1 MIHFASTIWSFCSE
15 LEMQTLLIKLPIF
28 TELVKTGGVDEFV
41 VVEQQGKFHV
51 FAVNKVKN
59 ISYFLQEARGDY
71 RSWTSLQRVHLFL
84 TSLGVNEYQVRMLA

>member
-1 MIHFASTIWSFCSE
+1 
-15 LEMQTLLIKLPIF
+15 MQTLLIKLPIF
-28 TELVKTGGVDEFV
+28 TELVKTGGVDEFG

-84 TSLGVNEYQVRMLA
+84 TNLGINEYQVRMLA